1 VQPAD
6 RKFVRFPYQPMNRLP
21 TVRSGLLSHALDG
34 QVLVYDTT
42 GDRVHLLDPTT
53 ATVLELLQTGE
64 WNYSALSAEIAR
76 RLGTPSG
83 EQILELSINE
93 LHEAGLL
100 DETIDKVAALPDV
113 NRRELIRTL
122 AAAGVAA
129 VAIPTIASLTA
140 TIAAAQAGQSFRG
153 TGQACGGA
161 AVCAAALTC
170 CGGICQD
177 GQCNGTSC
185 SSNGQC
191 FSGLCCAT
199 TGNTCEPTCPAAG
212 DACAACSSGFQCAS
226 GTCGGGGSCNPQT
239 VPGGHPSNFSGTIAV
254 ANCGNSAAAI
264 LIRQNAA
271 NAQCCSG
278 SATLGSCDNGS
289 TQSYTCN

>member
-1 VQPAD
+1 
-6 RKFVRFPYQPMNRLP
+6 MNNLP

-53 ATVLELLQTGE
+53 ATVLELLRNGE
-64 WNYSALSAEIAR
+64 WSHSTLCEEIAR
-76 RLGTPSG
+76 RVGGQSG
-83 EQILELSINE
+83 AAILELSINE

-100 DETIDKVAALPDV
+100 DESVDKVSRLPDV
-113 NRRELIRTL
+113 NRRELIRKL

-140 TIAAAQAGQSFRG
+140 TIASAQAGQSFRG

-185 SSNGQC
+185 VSNGQC
-191 FSGLCCAT
+191 FSGLCCPT
-199 TGNTCEPTCPAAG
+199 TGNTCEPTCPAAAG
-212 DACAACSSGFQCAS
+212 SCAACSSGFQCAS
-226 GTCGGGGSCNPQT
+226 GTCGAGGSCTPQT
-239 VPGGHPSNFSGTIAV
+239 IPGGHPTGFSGTV
-254 ANCGNSAAAI
+254 ANPEGNCGNSAAG
-264 LIRQNAA
+264 NAA
-271 NAQCCSG
+271 RQAAANGQCCTG
-278 SATLGSCDNGS
+278 SAGNVVCVNGS
-289 TQSYTCN
+289 TVSYTCN

>member
-1 VQPAD
+1 
-6 RKFVRFPYQPMNRLP
+6 MNRLP

-140 TIAAAQAGQSFRG
+140 TIASAQAGQSFRG

-161 AVCAAALTC
+161 AICAAGLTC
-170 CGGICQD
+170 CGGICLD
-177 GQCNGTSC
+177 GRCNGAACTV
-185 SSNGQC
+185 NGQC
-191 FSGLCCAT
+191 ASGLCCAT
-199 TGNTCEPTCPAAG
+199 TGNTCEPTCPAALSS
-212 DACAACSSGFQCAS
+212 CAACTSNVQCSS
-226 GTCGGGGSCNPQT
+226 GTCGTGGACGGGANPNGRPT
-239 VPGGHPSNFSGTIAV
+239 GFSGTV
-254 ANCGNSAAAI
+254 ANPDGNCGGAGPARQAAA
-264 LIRQNAA
+264 NG
-271 NAQCCSG
+271 QCCTG
-278 SATLGSCDNGS
+278 SATITNCTGTTL
-289 TQSYTCN
+289 SYTCN